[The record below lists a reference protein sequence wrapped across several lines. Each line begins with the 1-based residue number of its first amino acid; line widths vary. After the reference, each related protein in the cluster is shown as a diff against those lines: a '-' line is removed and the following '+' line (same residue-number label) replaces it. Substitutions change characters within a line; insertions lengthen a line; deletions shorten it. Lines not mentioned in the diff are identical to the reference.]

1 MARGRLAL
9 RSHNGSALLQGVA
22 ALALTVLIAA
32 SIVHTATTSMR
43 IQQTAKVS
51 GEIEDTFKQL
61 EFYLGHNT
69 TCLTALG
76 SGTQSVSSMNLRI
89 YDPIASG
96 QIMLASGKR
105 FPGWKVDR
113 LGLSIPQ
120 GSAIYINELKETR
133 AQGVLQVEVTKSAG
147 SVFGS
152 TAVARQFPMVLSLKN
167 GVIVGCSSLSTAPSS
182 IGLPTKEG
190 WAKYDPAKADAYGC
204 QDLLFEGVC
213 AAGQRALT
221 CLGCDGVGCKPNITL
236 LDSAS
241 TPEAGVGKG
250 AWPTWDARWR
260 VRFSMA
266 MLPSQPGGALNKCVL
281 TLTYCYNSP
290 AKPLETYKEHASNRY
305 YHRVAPLCVED

>member
-152 TAVARQFPMVLSLKN
+152 TAVARQFPMVLSL
-167 GVIVGCSSLSTAPSS
+167 
-182 IGLPTKEG
+182 
-190 WAKYDPAKADAYGC
+190 
-204 QDLLFEGVC
+204 
-213 AAGQRALT
+213 
-221 CLGCDGVGCKPNITL
+221 
-236 LDSAS
+236 
-241 TPEAGVGKG
+241 
-250 AWPTWDARWR
+250 
-260 VRFSMA
+260 
-266 MLPSQPGGALNKCVL
+266 
-281 TLTYCYNSP
+281 
-290 AKPLETYKEHASNRY
+290 
-305 YHRVAPLCVED
+305 